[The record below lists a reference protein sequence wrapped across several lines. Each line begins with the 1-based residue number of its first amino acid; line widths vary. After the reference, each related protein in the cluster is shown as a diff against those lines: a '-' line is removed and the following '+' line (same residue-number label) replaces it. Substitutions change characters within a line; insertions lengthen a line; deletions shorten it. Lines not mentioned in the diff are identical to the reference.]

1 MRSTSFLLLL
11 FLQLSLSTFC
21 GDSSVASSD
30 GGAVPGSAEASA
42 APPPASR
49 QSPRALAKA
58 GASSRCSTKAVVPLW
73 DRLCPRAKLRLVPLF
88 GTLFYRFILLRLVY
102 VYAIYT
108 AE

>member
-58 GASSRCSTKAVVPLW
+58 GASSRCSTKAVAPLW
-73 DRLCPRAKLRLVPLF
+73 DANGPACGLPAGPPHQPLAVVRNSA
-88 GTLFYRFILLRLVY
+88 G
-102 VYAIYT
+102 AC
-108 AE
+108 